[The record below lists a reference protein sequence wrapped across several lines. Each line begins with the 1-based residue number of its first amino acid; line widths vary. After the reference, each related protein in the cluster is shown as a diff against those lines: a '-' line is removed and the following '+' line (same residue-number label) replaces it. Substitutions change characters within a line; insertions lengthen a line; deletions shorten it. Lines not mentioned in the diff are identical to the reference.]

1 MKLEKLRTHK
11 ETKIFML
18 GQEIQVVGYAEFRYM
33 LPADALTLAT
43 EEALERGLLT
53 KI

>member
-1 MKLEKLRTHK
+1 MLRLYEERILPMNGEHVLSL
-11 ETKIFML
+11 L
-18 GQEIQVVGYAEFRYM
+18 GGEPFRYV
-33 LPADALTLAT
+33 LPKEALTLAT

>member
-1 MKLEKLRTHK
+1 VHK
-11 ETKIFML
+11 ETKMAMIALKLQNPGFS
-18 GQEIQVVGYAEFRYM
+18 EFRYM
-33 LPADALTLAT
+33 LPAEALTLAT

>member
-1 MKLEKLRTHK
+1 MEKLRAHK

-18 GQEIQVVGYAEFRYM
+18 GLKLQSLGYTEFRYM
-33 LPADALTLAT
+33 LPPDALTLAT

>member
-1 MKLEKLRTHK
+1 MNILADPIAPSGFEEFYYNVPK
-11 ETKIFML
+11 E
-18 GQEIQVVGYAEFRYM
+18 
-33 LPADALTLAT
+33 ALTLAT

>member
-1 MKLEKLRTHK
+1 MPMMADAIDKSGFLYFDFVLPK
-11 ETKIFML
+11 E
-18 GQEIQVVGYAEFRYM
+18 
-33 LPADALTLAT
+33 ALTLAT